1 MSSNRHVM
9 WQLFDEHA
17 GVLELRGIKP
27 GLPIRTKT
35 ISRKEFPEEVSLQP
49 MFDNFTDTA
58 LEWDAAGYNVYGIF
72 NAIAEYFSGSNVKDK
87 DIEARRYIFIDID
100 RAEKA
105 DCPANEAE
113 VQHAIDLSNKIQPFM
128 ATQGW
133 AEPLVVMSGNGVHL
147 YYYLSYMA
155 NTPELTEKIRAL
167 LQLLGDKFDNKHV
180 KVDRGVYNASRITK
194 VIGTTAKKG
203 IESPGRPYRKVKIL
217 RHADS
222 YGLRL
227 PCFDTLL
234 DKTLNALGFV
244 KERAARP
251 ITKLGATLQPAVLD
265 DTPNNLAKITK
276 TLFKISPDC
285 DRDDWLSIVWSVLS
299 TGLTGAEELARDWS
313 IQSDR
318 YTETDFNNLIR
329 DYDPSVAGR
338 GGQISI
344 GTLYYYAKIAE
355 KAAEQGGNDEC
366 E

>member
-1 MSSNRHVM
+1 MSSNRHEM

-35 ISRKEFPEEVSLQP
+35 ISWKEFPEEVSLQS

-72 NAIAEYFSGSNVKDK
+72 NGIAEYFSGSNVKDK
-87 DIEARRYIFIDID
+87 DIEARRYILIDID

-105 DCPANEAE
+105 DCPATDAE
-113 VQHAIDLSNKIQPFM
+113 VQHAIDLSHNIRRFM
-128 ATQGW
+128 SECGW
-133 AEPLVVMSGNGVHL
+133 IEPLVAMSGNGVHL
-147 YYYLSYMA
+147 YYYLSYMP
-155 NTPELTEKIRAL
+155 NTPQLTEKIRAL

-227 PCFDTLL
+227 PCFDALL

-251 ITKLGATLQPAVLD
+251 MTKLGASLQPAALD

-285 DRDDWLSIVWSVLS
+285 DRDEWLLIVWSVLS

-329 DYDPSVAGR
+329 DYDPCVEGQGGKISV
-338 GGQISI
+338 
-344 GTLYYYAKIAE
+344 GTLYHYAKIAE
-355 KAAEQGGNDEC
+355 KTTGQGGNDEC

>member
-1 MSSNRHVM
+1 MNSNNHEM

-17 GVLELRGIKP
+17 GVLELRGIKH

-35 ISRKEFPEEVSLQP
+35 ISWQEFPEEVSLQP
-49 MFDNFTDTA
+49 MFDNFTNTA
-58 LEWDAAGYNVYGIF
+58 LEWDAAGYNVYGVF
-72 NAIAEYFSGSNVKDK
+72 NDIAEYFSGSNVTDK
-87 DIEARRYIFIDID
+87 DIEARRYILIDLD
-100 RAEKA
+100 RAERA
-105 DCPANEAE
+105 DCPATDAE
-113 VQHAIDLSNKIQPFM
+113 VQHAIDLSHNIRRFM
-128 ATQGW
+128 SDYGW
-133 AEPLVVMSGNGVHL
+133 IEPLVVMSGNGVHL

-167 LQLLGDKFDNKHV
+167 LQLLGDEFDNKHV

-203 IESPGRPYRKVKIL
+203 TEAPDRPYRKVKIL

-251 ITKLGATLQPAVLD
+251 ITKLEATLQPAALD

-285 DRDDWLSIVWSVLS
+285 DRDDWLPIVWSVLS
-299 TGLTGAEELARDWS
+299 TGLTGAEDLARDWS

-329 DYDPSVAGR
+329 DYDSSVAGR

-355 KAAEQGGNDEC
+355 NAAEQGGNDEY

>member
-1 MSSNRHVM
+1 MSSNRHEM

-17 GVLELRGIKP
+17 GVLELRGIKQ

-35 ISRKEFPEEVSLQP
+35 ISWQEFPEEVSLQP
-49 MFDNFTDTA
+49 MFDNFTNTA
-58 LEWDAAGYNVYGIF
+58 LEWDAAGYNVYGVF
-72 NAIAEYFSGSNVKDK
+72 NDIAEYFSGSNVTDK

-100 RAEKA
+100 RAKKA
-105 DCPANEAE
+105 DCPATDAE
-113 VQHAIDLSNKIQPFM
+113 VQHAIDLSHNIRRFM
-128 ATQGW
+128 SECGW
-133 AEPLVVMSGNGVHL
+133 IEPLVVMSGNGVHL
-147 YYYLSYMA
+147 YYYLSYMP
-155 NTPELTEKIRAL
+155 NTPQLTEKIRAL

-217 RHADS
+217 RYADS

-251 ITKLGATLQPAVLD
+251 MTKLGASLQPAALD

-276 TLFKISPDC
+276 TLFKISSDC

-299 TGLTGAEELARDWS
+299 TGLAGAEELAYDWS
-313 IQSDR
+313 IQSNR

-329 DYDPSVAGR
+329 DYDPSVEGR
-338 GGQISI
+338 DGNISV
-344 GTLYYYAKIAE
+344 GTLYHYAKIAE
-355 KAAEQGGNDEC
+355 KTTGQGGNDEC